1 MSHTLWK
8 AVRKEGEILAPSE
21 IPRFVMAD
29 GQENKPSG
37 KATLLLTL
45 NEFHGTLTVH
55 VLADGHLC
63 MPLLLGLDFM
73 TMSQITLRPHLRRY
87 TMPGGR
93 EYTFLPKSRLNLQW
107 DHQAPSVHF
116 YVAVTTPK
124 GDQSVIPLL
133 DSQPEA
139 VRPLLQKWPTVWTV
153 TTGTTKVI
161 KHKIVSADGMPVRR
175 RAYRVSPEKRNVIE
189 EQIQKMLENNVIE
202 PSTSPW
208 ASPVVITPRKD
219 GTPRFCVDYRALNAK
234 TQHDAYP
241 MPLIHEILE
250 SLQGAQHFSSLD
262 LQSGYWQVAMDEE
275 SKLKTAMTTHLGLF
289 QFKVMPFGLRN
300 AGATFQ
306 RLMEIVLGD
315 LRGKICF
322 VYIDDIIVFSKTQEQ
337 HLHDLEAVFTK
348 LHQANLTLNVK
359 KCHLLQSQLT
369 FLGHLVSGKGV
380 EVDPDRIGPYMC

>member
-1 MSHTLWK
+1 YTVADVSVLRDQ
-8 AVRKEGEILAPSE
+8 VEG
-21 IPRFVMAD
+21 V
-29 GQENKPSG
+29 
-37 KATLLLTL
+37 
-45 NEFHGTLTVH
+45 
-55 VLADGHLC
+55 
-63 MPLLLGLDFM
+63 
-73 TMSQITLRPHLRRY
+73 
-87 TMPGGR
+87 
-93 EYTFLPKSRLNLQW
+93 
-107 DHQAPSVHF
+107 
-116 YVAVTTPK
+116 VTSK
-124 GDQSVIPLL
+124 
-133 DSQPEA
+133 
-139 VRPLLQKWPTVWTV
+139 
-153 TTGTTKVI
+153 KVI
-161 KHKIVSADGMPVRR
+161 GIVGVGGKPQYACWSEEVIVQDEDGSYYTHPFILTTDCPFNLMGRDLLSKLQISLVPTANGIVPKKFLSDTKESLMVLRSSWRLWVFSFLRLGVYQGAVCVNETNLVLEGMPVRR

-337 HLHDLEAVFTK
+337 HLHDLEAVFAK
-348 LHQANLTLNVK
+348 LHHANLTLNVK
-359 KCHLLQSQLT
+359 KCHLLQRPHRSLRVCHPAGMSQP
-369 FLGHLVSGKGV
+369 FFKCHLLCRTWSQW
-380 EVDPDRIGPYMC
+380 I